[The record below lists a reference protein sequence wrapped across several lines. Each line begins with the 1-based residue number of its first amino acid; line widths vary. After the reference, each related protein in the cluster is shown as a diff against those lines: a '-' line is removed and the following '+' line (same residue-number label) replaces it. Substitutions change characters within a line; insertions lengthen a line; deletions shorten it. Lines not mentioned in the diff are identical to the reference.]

1 MAVTGHLLDRVV
13 AAIPQEQE
21 QPHCQ
26 QQHHHPGQP
35 QYHCSHA
42 RSVGRSGAALDA
54 TSELMGGT
62 LAPRPEHCPHNR
74 EHSGRS
80 GDGGGLSS
88 GRRVVKLEIRTITP
102 ANTRNGSN
110 TTSSSSSSNSMRCT
124 NNVIIRNNGTGCSN
138 SLIASSSQHV
148 QLLAAAASTRR
159 RVRRATCQLRDYL
172 RSAGVRI
179 GGGGGS
185 CSARRRLYT
194 IWEEEEQQQQDS
206 LRRKQSFQ
214 RPSAKTPWRKAA
226 DPAGRDKPP
235 VGAAGR
241 VLRDQA
247 RSGHRCSA

>member
-110 TTSSSSSSNSMRCT
+110 TTSSSSNSMRCT

-214 RPSAKTPWRKAA
+214 RPLAKTPWRKAA
-226 DPAGRDKPP
+226 DP
-235 VGAAGR
+235 AGR

-247 RSGHRCSA
+247 RSGHRCRA